1 MALFRG
7 GSSGVSKGEALKRVR
22 QKQWSDREGMSR
34 ALTELAAC
42 RDLKPEELIPLL
54 ESDEPTVR
62 SFAEVQ
68 VKERLDAR
76 GLDAMIRGLDGKTT
90 RTQSLILHTVL
101 RAKPDL
107 AAKSVQGLVLTGDRS
122 LSRMAMEALSSL
134 PDHLIGAEFTKFLGH
149 DKAEIRRMA
158 LMKVMDSP
166 ALKADPAVR
175 RAFIAMADDDDERI
189 RTAILGALVE
199 LEPGEAVRLAL
210 QRIKDPSIAIQQK
223 AVQVLSE
230 ALNRI
235 GQSTEAE
242 DQLLDLLTDGSE
254 AVRNGVLDIII
265 KRPDRGRLL
274 RKLLL
279 FCKGLMGWMRDR
291 TLDSLRRYS
300 RELMT
305 PVLELM
311 NDPDEDVRSMALL
324 LGSTLEARE
333 AVPHIIR
340 LLQDDDWW
348 VRMIAAETLGKIRD
362 ERAVGPLIAA
372 MADTDSAMACIEAL
386 SRIGHADALIP
397 ICEALSRPEAEIR
410 VEALDALRKMRDPR
424 VAPVLEACISQDPSR
439 AVRSRAELALE
450 AITGGHSA
458 PSVTGS
464 FAVPAELRGR
474 DVENLGPLE
483 RLMVTTREMDG
494 SDLHVIVNAKPVV
507 RVHGNLQE
515 LGDQPEYT
523 AELAEEHLFQ
533 IMSPRLI
540 DRLHA
545 ERQVDFCHMIPEIGR
560 YRCNVYRERKGWAGA
575 FRTIPNEVPTLNDVG
590 LPPHLADLVN
600 YHQGLIV
607 VAGPSGSGKST
618 TLAALVN
625 LFNEQKRAHL
635 LSLEDPIEFVHSAK
649 GCLINQREV
658 GRHTRS
664 FASALRGALREDPDI
679 IVVGQMRDPE
689 TVRLAIEASET
700 GHLVIGTMNTTS
712 APKTVDRIV
721 ESFPVGEQT
730 QIRVMLSETL
740 KAVVCQQLLPNASD
754 DGRVA
759 LFEVMMGTLGVRML
773 IRDNKTYQ
781 IMSQMQIGETRG
793 HITIDLA
800 LARLLEAGQISA
812 EEAYR
817 RAQSKDNFEA
827 RVGAEFLQGRRER
840 R

>member
-7 GSSGVSKGEALKRVR
+7 GSGGVSKAEALKRVR
-22 QKQWSDREGMSR
+22 QKDWTDREGMSR
-34 ALTELAAC
+34 ALTELAAF

-54 ESDEPTVR
+54 ESSEPTVR

-68 VKERLDAR
+68 IKERLDPR
-76 GLDAMIRGLDGKTT
+76 GIDAMIRSLDGKTT
-90 RTQSLILHTVL
+90 RTQGLILHTLL

-107 AAKSVQGLVLTGDRS
+107 AVKSVQALVTSGDRS
-122 LSRMAMEALSSL
+122 LSRMAMEALSDL
-134 PDHLIGAEFTKFLGH
+134 PDHLIGAEFTRFLGH

-158 LMKVMDSP
+158 LMKVLDSP

-175 RAFIAMADDDDERI
+175 RAFITLADDEDERI
-189 RTAILGALVE
+189 RTVILSALVE
-199 LEPGEAVRLAL
+199 VDPGEAVRLTL

-230 ALNRI
+230 ALSRI
-235 GQSTEAE
+235 GESSAAE

-254 AVRNGVLDIII
+254 AVRNGVLDIIMR
-265 KRPDRGRLL
+265 RPDRGRLL

-291 TLDSLRRYS
+291 TLDSLRRYA
-300 RELMT
+300 RDLMQ

-324 LGSTLEARE
+324 LGSTLEAKE

-340 LLQDDDWW
+340 LLRDDDWW

-362 ERAVGPLIAA
+362 PRAVQPLIEA
-372 MADTDSAMACIEAL
+372 MGDGDSVMACIEAL
-386 SRIGHADALIP
+386 SRIGHPDALVP
-397 ICEALSRPEAEIR
+397 ICQALSRPEPEVR
-410 VEALDALRKMRDPR
+410 VEAIDALRRMRDVR
-424 VAPVLEACISQDPSR
+424 VRPVLEACLSQDPSR
-439 AVRSRAELALE
+439 AVRSRAQVALA
-450 AITGGHSA
+450 AITGD
-458 PSVTGS
+458 PSQEIVTGS

-474 DVENLGPLE
+474 DVERLGPLE
-483 RLMVTTREMDG
+483 RLLVTTREVEA
-494 SDLHVIVNAKPVV
+494 SDLHIIVDAKPVV
-507 RVHGNLQE
+507 RVHGHLRE
-515 LGDQPEYT
+515 LPDTPVYT
-523 AELAEEHLFQ
+523 PALAEEHLFAL
-533 IMSPRLI
+533 IPERLHP
-540 DRLHA
+540 RLHA
-545 ERQVDFCHMIPEIGR
+545 ERQIDFCHMIPEIGR

-575 FRTIPNEVPTLNDVG
+575 FRTIPNEVPTLSDVG
-590 LPPHLADLVN
+590 LPSHLADLVN

-618 TLAALVN
+618 TLAALAN

-635 LSLEDPIEFVHSAK
+635 LSLEDPIEFVHAAK

-740 KAVVCQQLLPNASD
+740 KAVVCQQLLPNTAG

-781 IMSQMQIGETRG
+781 IMSQMQIGESKG
-793 HITIDLA
+793 HITIDLG

-817 RAQSKDNFEA
+817 RAQSKENFEA
-827 RVGAEFLQGRRER
+827 RVGAAFLQGRER